1 MCLGMKGPASRYC
14 VASQVVWC
22 VKPDAKHLMFLSYYL
37 SAHSPVGGPPFLALA
52 GILLDPP
59 RQARQVGVAR
69 DLQRRAASERLAA
82 CVYRLRVGPHQEARH
97 RLVPRLRG
105 SMQRAL
111 AHAHR
116 LRARRRARGE
126 EQPRAFGVPLLGRL
140 TEGQLDGGKGA
151 VARAEEVLH
160 RRAVA
165 ALLHLPQ

>member
-1 MCLGMKGPASRYC
+1 M
-14 VASQVVWC
+14 
-22 VKPDAKHLMFLSYYL
+22 
-37 SAHSPVGGPPFLALA
+37 
-52 GILLDPP
+52 
-59 RQARQVGVAR
+59 
-69 DLQRRAASERLAA
+69 
-82 CVYRLRVGPHQEARH
+82 YRLRVGVHKEARH

-105 SMQRAL
+105 RMQRAL

-140 TEGQLDGGKGA
+140 TERQLDGGKGA

-165 ALLHLPQ
+165 ALLHLPP